1 MQMNAFFAVVNSL
14 IRERVKGKGENEGLF
29 RDRTQPKILVE
40 NESLKGNDDKA
51 VNEAIVKS

>member
-14 IRERVKGKGENEGLF
+14 IRERVKGKGESEGLF
-29 RDRTQPKILVE
+29 RDRTQPKLLVE